1 MNPKLLSKT
10 SAGFTLIELMIIV
23 VIIGILAAIAMP
35 SYVNQVTEAKRSD
48 GKIALMETAQTLER
62 CYSENNAYNDASCTF
77 SATSPEGHY
86 AIARTVN
93 TATTFTLQAT
103 PNASQTDPLC
113 ANLTLT
119 STGVQGRSGTAATVA
134 ECWN

>member
-1 MNPKLLSKT
+1 MNSKRPLKT
-10 SAGFTLIELMIIV
+10 SAGFTLVELMIVV

-48 GKIALMETAQTLER
+48 GKIALMEAAQSLER
-62 CYSENNAYNDASCTF
+62 CYSENNAYNDSSCSFDT
-77 SATSPEGHY
+77 TSPEGHY
-86 AIARTVN
+86 AITTPAI
-93 TATTFTLQAT
+93 TATSFTLQAT

-113 ANLTLT
+113 LNLTLT
-119 STGVQGRSGTAATVA
+119 STGVQGKSGSGTVE